1 MRVTCIADEDTV
13 RGFSLAGIT
22 GQVATAP
29 GEATDALRLALAQPD
44 IGIIIL
50 TEQVAAGIHD
60 EVEAVRLGR
69 DRPLIVE
76 IPGPGG
82 PGPGHKDLRQSVREA
97 IGIPVDF
104 QEGP

>member
-29 GEATDALRLALAQPD
+29 REASDALQLALAQPD

-50 TEQVAAGIHD
+50 TEQVTAGIRD

-82 PGPGHKDLRQSVREA
+82 PGAGHKGLRQSVQEA

-104 QEGP
+104 QEAP